1 MKDEYVV
8 NGAICLCKFGTAPG
22 FLKVMDNQV
31 VYMNGK
37 LAATDKT
44 LGNPLEAPGFCQC
57 KKSWPPK
64 PCTPSLVKW
73 TGVYDGVSINS
84 SSSPF
89 LGISKG
95 TCILG
100 CQDCISFQTT
110 GQIAIPGTSQISNS
124 ALCLQADIN
133 PLGIEFP

>member
-31 VYMNGK
+31 VYN
-37 LAATDKT
+37 
-44 LGNPLEAPGFCQC
+44 
-57 KKSWPPK
+57 
-64 PCTPSLVKW
+64 
-73 TGVYDGVSINS
+73 GVSINS
-84 SSSPF
+84 SSSPL

>member
-44 LGNPLEAPGFCQC
+44 LG
-57 KKSWPPK
+57 K

-84 SSSPF
+84 SSSPL

-110 GQIAIPGTSQISNS
+110 GQIAIPGMSQISNS